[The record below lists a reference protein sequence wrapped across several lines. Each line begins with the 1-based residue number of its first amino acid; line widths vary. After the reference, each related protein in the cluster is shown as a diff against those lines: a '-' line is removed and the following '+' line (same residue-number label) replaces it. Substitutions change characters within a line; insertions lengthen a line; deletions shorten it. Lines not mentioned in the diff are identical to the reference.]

1 MLHLSV
7 TTLTYKAKSQLKC
20 LGLLLHLLV
29 IVIEKY
35 HNRLPYRYTLE
46 DRSFKKNI
54 IIFIKMIVDLDQEIV
69 LDVLISCVLQALFHF
84 QIQNC
89 IVHRYNRS
97 QMLPH

>member
-1 MLHLSV
+1 MLQNKLSM
-7 TTLTYKAKSQLKC
+7 TMTYKAKSQLKC
-20 LGLLLHLLV
+20 LRLLLHLLV

-35 HNRLPYRYTLE
+35 HNRLPYPYTLE

-54 IIFIKMIVDLDQEIV
+54 INFIKMIVDLLDQEIV
-69 LDVLISCVLQALFHF
+69 LLISCVLQVLFYF

-97 QMLPH
+97 QMLPY